1 MKRLTCTPTKQLRNG
16 TALQGLQTATVNPQ
30 CGHAN

>member
-16 TALQGLQTATVNPQ
+16 KALHGLQTATVNPQ
-30 CGHAN
+30 YRHAN